1 MMPLALSKLK
11 AESIPSK
18 LLLLSC
24 REEAKSRE
32 DAARALLQHILVPAQ
47 AAALLV
53 AIHPVACDVAM
64 LWQLLLRAP
73 CQ

>member
-1 MMPLALSKLK
+1 MLEHPKSKSVLM
-11 AESIPSK
+11 
-18 LLLLSC
+18 C
-24 REEAKSRE
+24 REETKSRE

-53 AIHPVACDVAM
+53 AIHPAACDVTM

-73 CQ
+73 CH

>member
-1 MMPLALSKLK
+1 MPSV
-11 AESIPSK
+11 
-18 LLLLSC
+18 
-24 REEAKSRE
+24 REEAKLKE

-53 AIHPVACDVAM
+53 AVHPAACDVTM
-64 LWQLLLRAP
+64 LWELLLKAP